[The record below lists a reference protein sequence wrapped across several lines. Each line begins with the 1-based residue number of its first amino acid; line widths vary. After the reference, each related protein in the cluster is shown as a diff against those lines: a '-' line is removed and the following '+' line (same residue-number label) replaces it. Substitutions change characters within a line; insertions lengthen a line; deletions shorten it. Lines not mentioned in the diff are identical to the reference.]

1 MRSAVFTFGRFNPPT
16 IGHMVLAD
24 KVKSEANKIKAQPF
38 IFTGQTQDKKKN
50 PLNHTS
56 KTKYMLK
63 AFRGLN
69 VVNNTSIRTLF
80 DALSYLDNKGFDNI
94 IMVVGSDR
102 VSSFKLLLKKYIKDY
117 DFSTINVVSAGERDP
132 DADGAKGMSAS
143 KMRAAAA
150 RDDYDAF
157 LLGCPSTLSKADCL
171 KMFKDIK
178 GGMGVTESLEENW
191 FNYEEYELFCEKVS
205 LQTRKKMARAA
216 TRTAKRR
223 AVTKKR
229 KQKHRKSSEDLGKKA
244 RQEAKLVLRKKIIG
258 DKNWSSMSLSQR
270 TNIDAIIAKKGK
282 GAISKI
288 AKKLLPKVKIKEKE
302 RLQKLRTPDQPTK
315 IPEGIEMNEMSE
327 DKPLIKWVN
336 ALEKELKRLGSN
348 YSKVKPTDALK
359 LYYKG
364 VDPKKAASE
373 LKESVSTYAL
383 TCRPNATLWKFF
395 KSPIKE
401 EQDTFRGKAIEKA
414 KEDARTKK
422 AEINVK
428 IAAARGELE
437 KSIAAGNSGDDLK
450 NLKVA
455 LQATKEKRNALDRR
469 LEASKARMKALR
481 ARLKSTNEEGGAG
494 DEGTDKLKNR
504 YNKETPNQ

>member
-24 KVKSEANKIKAQPF
+24 KVKSEAKKIKAQPF

-50 PLNHTS
+50 PLPYTS
-56 KTKYMLK
+56 KIKYMSK

-69 VVNNTSIRTLF
+69 VVNNASIKTLF
-80 DALSYLDNKGFDNI
+80 DALSYLNDKGFDNI

-117 DFSTINVVSAGERDP
+117 DFSTIKVVSAGERDP

-157 LLGCPSTLSKADCL
+157 LLGCPSTLSKTDCL
-171 KMFKDIK
+171 KMFKDVK
-178 GGMGVTESLEENW
+178 GGMGITESLEENW

-216 TRTAKRR
+216 KRTAKRR
-223 AVTKKR
+223 AVSRKR
-229 KQKHRKSSEDLGKKA
+229 KQKHRKSGADLGKKA
-244 RQEAKLVLRKKIIG
+244 NREAKLVLRKKIIG
-258 DKNWSSMSLSQR
+258 DQNWNELSLSQR
-270 TNIDAIIAKKGK
+270 ANIDAIIAKKGK

-302 RLQKLRTPDQPTK
+302 RMQRLRTSTPGQPTK

-327 DKPLIKWVN
+327 DKPLIKWVD

-364 VDPKKAASE
+364 INPKKAASQ
-373 LKESVSTYAL
+373 LKESVST
-383 TCRPNATLWKFF
+383 CTLGMWKLL
-395 KSPIKE
+395 KNPISE
-401 EQDTFRGKAIEKA
+401 EQDTFTGRAIKKA
-414 KEDARTKK
+414 KEDARTKT
-422 AEINVK
+422 AEINAK
-428 IAAARGELE
+428 IAAAREKLE
-437 KSIAAGNSGDDLK
+437 KSRAAGNDEGDME
-450 NLKVA
+450 NLKRAVKSA
-455 LQATKEKRNALDRR
+455 REKKEALDKR
-469 LEASKARMKALR
+469 LEASKERMKALR
-481 ARLKSTNEEGGAG
+481 ARLKSTTEENGAG

-504 YNKETPNQ
+504 YKRETPNQ